1 MVQYAGK
8 CAAKSCRHTW
18 NHKCFRGRPEG
29 RSIPNPCYIK
39 LERGRPD
46 TDDRICTDCYK
57 KHLAAV
63 PTPLPPPPTT
73 PNPRNSFTPAT
84 PSSAERLDGSYWVQP
99 RSDRLE
105 KLVTTLP
112 DGTRV
117 IPVHVHHQKMEEAK
131 LAEREAMVSL
141 MEACQAER
149 DDCEEALQVESIF
162 RRDDLTNED
171 RANILKRVM
180 EYYKQKP
187 SMERARL
194 LQDLTNQK
202 ATALVGV
209 SSKTMAA
216 ARRTGPSPPK
226 KNRYVVGEGGYTLE
240 ELKQILAEYCM
251 DPRFCEVRSWVSTHG
266 DVQQRHWEAV
276 GIVPAFIMYKEIGKE
291 LKDPKW
297 TSLATFYRALP
308 DFYVEKKKERCACN
322 HCKKGR
328 IAIAQAVTMV
338 NGLRR
343 LLRAKKLDT
352 NVLDKVRGDLL
363 DLSGH
368 LEKEIVVQ
376 IVGGRHA
383 AGCGICKLP
392 ASISSRV
399 ALEISK
405 LNRSWMLPFT
415 KEEWSTVFV
424 GEAFP
429 ASATERRES
438 VERFF
443 RDLDTVVQRYLEHLL
458 LKADR
463 IMAYELDLA
472 QLKDKRDAEVY
483 LIDYSMSRQTVGSY
497 TETEEQFLDKDNVDE
512 LGVLRIY
519 YDPERQCLV
528 KSHYLFLFQGGKDGQ
543 TTLQILQRFLKE
555 VTEDRVQKQLP
566 ALHEGRF
573 WSDNANDLK
582 GGQIFDEWKKILADG
597 TIDSNLE
604 RIVLQYHAKNEG
616 KTILDGFFGVQ
627 AGALKK
633 FERSG
638 RERNTV
644 NDMFDVYSK
653 IPTSHVYLVEI
664 DRNEGQFYRT
674 AAGVS
679 DLHSVQID
687 ANEIR
692 AQTDSKSPVI
702 AVVLGDVKARQTKA
716 AKKKRE
722 EQEKQAIDAHGI
734 STELCQK
741 CQNGVKKGEDV
752 SGWLQCDEC
761 DRSWHKECVGIA
773 ADADVGALTF
783 RLCASCGGAD
793 PKGDSLSKKRKAP
806 TCPVCNKL
814 KKGHDHSQCKEA
826 KEAAADS
833 FRTPICGV
841 QQQASHPIPDAE
853 FKQPA
858 TVRNG
863 RRQRR
868 KRNHKGSIITEEQY
882 EERKRNM

>member
-1 MVQYAGK
+1 MGVYRGK
-8 CAAKSCRHTW
+8 CAAKGCRHTW
-18 NHKCFRGRPEG
+18 CHKSFRGRPGG

-39 LERGRPD
+39 LERARPD

-63 PTPLPPPPTT
+63 PTPSPPAPAT
-73 PNPRNSFTPAT
+73 PQPRNSSAPST
-84 PSSAERLDGSYWVQP
+84 PSSAQMLDGSYWATPQSE
-99 RSDRLE
+99 RTE
-105 KLVTTLP
+105 KVVLTLSN
-112 DGTRV
+112 GKKV
-117 IPVHVHHQKMEEAK
+117 IPLEVHHQKLEEVK
-131 LAEREAMVSL
+131 VAERVAMASL
-141 MEACQAER
+141 MEARQANWDE
-149 DDCEEALQVESIF
+149 CEEALQVESIF
-162 RRDDLTNED
+162 HRDDLTNAD
-171 RANILKRVM
+171 RANLLKRVM
-180 EYYKQKP
+180 EYYKQHP
-187 SMERARL
+187 SVERARL
-194 LQDLTNQK
+194 LQDLTNQQ
-202 ATALVGV
+202 ATVLVGA

-216 ARRTGPSPPK
+216 ARRTGPSPLK
-226 KNRYVVGEGGYTLE
+226 KNRFVVGKGGYTFA
-240 ELKQILAEYCM
+240 ELKEILEEYCM

-276 GIVPAFIMYKEIGKE
+276 GIVPAITMYEEIGKE
-291 LKDPKW
+291 LKDPNW

-328 IAIAQAVTMV
+328 VAIAQAVTLV

-343 LLRAKKLDT
+343 LLRGKNLNTD
-352 NVLDKVRGDLL
+352 VLDKVRGDLL

-368 LEKEIVVQ
+368 LEKELVVQ
-376 IVGGRHA
+376 IVAGRHA
-383 AGCGICKLP
+383 VGCEICTLP
-392 ASISSRV
+392 VSISTRV

-429 ASATERRES
+429 AAATERRER
-438 VERFF
+438 VGRFF
-443 RDLDTVVQRYLEHLL
+443 GDLDTVVQRYHAHLL

-472 QLKDKRDAEVY
+472 HLKEDPTAEVY
-483 LIDYSMSRQTVGSY
+483 LVDYAMSRKVAGSW
-497 TETEEQFLDKDNVDE
+497 TETEEQFLDKSNVDE

-519 YDPERQCLV
+519 YHPVRECLV

-555 VTEDRVQKQLP
+555 VTDDRETNHLP
-566 ALHEGRF
+566 ALCEVRF

-582 GGQIFDEWKKILADG
+582 GGQIFSEWKKILADA
-597 TIDSNLE
+597 TINADLE

-616 KTILDGFFGVQ
+616 KTVLDGFFGVQ
-627 AGALKK
+627 AGALKR

-638 RERNTV
+638 RERRDV
-644 NDMFDVYSK
+644 NDMFEVYQK

-664 DRNEGQFYRT
+664 DRTEGQFYRT
-674 AAGVS
+674 TAGVS
-679 DLHSVQID
+679 DLHSVQIN

-692 AQTDSKSPVI
+692 AQTDSKSPVV
-702 AVVLGDVKARQTKA
+702 AVVLGEVKARQTKGA
-716 AKKKRE
+716 RKKRE
-722 EQEKQAIDAHGI
+722 EQEKEATNAHGI

-741 CQNGVKKGEDV
+741 CQNGVKKGEDIA
-752 SGWLQCDEC
+752 GWLQCDRC

-773 ADADVGALTF
+773 ADADVGALAF
-783 RLCASCGGAD
+783 RLCAHCGGND
-793 PKGDSLSKKRKAP
+793 PKGDALVKKRKAS

-814 KKGHDHSQCKEA
+814 KKGHDHSQCKGA

-833 FRTPICGV
+833 FRTPICIV
-841 QQQASHPIPDAE
+841 QQQASHPIRDAE
-853 FKQPA
+853 FKQPE

-863 RRQRR
+863 RKQRR
-868 KRNHKGSIITEEQY
+868 KRSHKGSIITQEQY
-882 EERKRNM
+882 EERKHNI